1 VRVTNQMSASRLLA
15 NLNAL
20 RSRTASLTD
29 QVSSGNRITRV
40 SEDPTAAGQVMQ
52 IQSRFQVMA
61 QWEANLTDTRT
72 WLRTTEA
79 SLDQMTGILSRAK
92 ELGIAGANSATGEE
106 ARTAIAPEMQ
116 HLLEQMVEVL
126 NGQSFGGALFAGFQT
141 DSQEPFALDN
151 ETGVVTYS
159 GNSGAMQR
167 EIGPGVVVTANL
179 DGARLDDWSNPNNML
194 SALWQTTQDLKNL
207 DYEAVSTGLAN
218 LDRAIDQVLTLRSE
232 IGSRE
237 RRLDQAEAR
246 MQESFVHVSAM
257 LEQAQGV
264 DMAKAILELSSA
276 ETTYRAALQV
286 GARIIPPTLVDFL
299 R

>member
-1 VRVTNQMSASRLLA
+1 MRVTNQMSANRLIA

-20 RSRTASLTD
+20 RSRTAGLTD
-29 QVSSGNRITRV
+29 QVSSGSRITRV

-52 IQSRFQVMA
+52 FQSRLQVMA

-79 SLDQMTGILSRAK
+79 SLDQVTGILSRAK
-92 ELGIAGANSATGEE
+92 ELGIAGANTAMGEE
-106 ARTAIAPEMQ
+106 ARTAIAPEMR
-116 HLLEQMVEVL
+116 HLLEHMVEVL
-126 NGQSFGGALFAGFQT
+126 NGQSFGGAIFAGFQT
-141 DSQEPFALDN
+141 DTQPFALDSA
-151 ETGVVTYS
+151 TGVVTYS
-159 GNSGAMQR
+159 GDSGAMQR

-179 DGARLDDWSNPNNML
+179 HGARLDDWSDPNNIL
-194 SALWQTTQDLKNL
+194 SALWQTTQDLENL
-207 DYEAVSTGLAN
+207 DYAAVSAGLAH
-218 LDRAIDQVLTLRSE
+218 LDRAMDQVLTLRSE

-237 RRLDQAEAR
+237 RRLDQAEGR

-264 DMAKAILELSSA
+264 DMAKAILDLSSA